1 MPTLVDIVT
10 NLVSTMRAVPSAG
23 AVHPRL
29 RSARTPEQIA
39 RLVRHAPDGSRGWV
53 LEFLG
58 SKERDGRGFNGEPLE
73 LGQVQR
79 LLQFRLQLALS
90 YDDDRASDDRSST
103 DVFNEMFEDMAA
115 ELRRSRSL
123 GFGRSLVEHQLLQA
137 ESEFAP
143 VELGQSL
150 GSIHL
155 GRCRLD
161 IDEHP
166 HAFSR
171 PRKGR
176 SHSDREEDL
185 KFPAT
190 GKGTL
195 TGDPSDTTV
204 STESPRFQGR

>member
-1 MPTLVDIVT
+1 MPTLEAIVT

-23 AVHPRL
+23 AVHPRA
-29 RSARTPEQIA
+29 RSARNPEQLA
-39 RLVRHAPDGSRGWV
+39 RLVRSHGWV
-53 LEFLG
+53 LQYLG
-58 SKERDGRGFNGEPLE
+58 SREREGRGFNGEDLE

-79 LLQFRLQLALS
+79 LLQFRLSFVLP

-123 GFGRSLVEHQLLQA
+123 GFGRGLVEHQLLQA

-161 IDEHP
+161 I
-166 HAFSR
+166 R
-171 PRKGR
+171 
-176 SHSDREEDL
+176 
-185 KFPAT
+185 
-190 GKGTL
+190 
-195 TGDPSDTTV
+195 TV
-204 STESPRFQGR
+204 ESVHGC